1 MQISSHTDDVKSG
14 FLSNLSRA
22 LRDALSAIGTR
33 IRWVDVLFLA
43 MFILLLIYTALTS
56 ENFFT
61 ERNISNILRQNVPN
75 GLISLGML
83 FVILTGGIDLS
94 VGSVVALAAVLAA
107 GLQAD
112 MSVELAIAVALLVS
126 AAAGLF
132 NGVMIARFK
141 LEPFIVTLATMG
153 AIRGAVYVYS
163 DTPQSPADPAFRRV
177 LGGFVGG
184 GGVLD
189 SLAVAAVI
197 MFACYP
203 LAWIFLNRT
212 TVGRAVVAIGGNH
225 EAVRLAGIN
234 VERKI
239 VLVYVLS
246 ALLSGLA
253 GVLLAARLGISQ
265 PSLGAA
271 YELDAIAAVVI
282 GGGVMGGGGGGALGT
297 LGGVFTLGL
306 INNLLNLQNV
316 QSYYQQ
322 IVKGA
327 IILFAVLVRRKQ
339 QK

>member
-1 MQISSHTDDVKSG
+1 MQITSKPDNVRVER
-14 FLSNLSRA
+14 RA
-22 LRDALSAIGTR
+22 SLGETALATLRSTAKR
-33 IRWVDVLFLA
+33 IRWIDLVFVALFVV
-43 MFILLLIYTALTS
+43 LLIYTALTS

-75 GLISLGML
+75 GLLSLGML

-94 VGSVVALAAVLAA
+94 VGSVVALAAILSA
-107 GLQAD
+107 GLQ
-112 MSVELAIAVALLVS
+112 SSTSTPVAIAVAMLAS
-126 AAAGLF
+126 AACGLF
-132 NGVMIARFK
+132 NGVVIARYK

-153 AIRGAVYVYS
+153 AIRGAVFVYS
-163 DTPQSPADPAFRRV
+163 DTPQTPVDPAFRRV

-184 GGVLD
+184 GGWLD

-197 MFACYP
+197 MLACYP
-203 LAWIFLNRT
+203 LAWVFLNRT
-212 TVGRAVVAIGGNH
+212 TTGRAVVAIGGNK

-234 VERKI
+234 VETKI

-253 GVLLAARLGISQ
+253 GILLAARLGIAQ
-265 PSLGAA
+265 PSLGGG

-316 QSYYQQ
+316 QSYWQQ
-322 IVKGA
+322 IVKGG
-327 IILFAVLVRRKQ
+327 IILFAVLARRKQ
-339 QK
+339 R

>member
-1 MQISSHTDDVKSG
+1 MQTSSQTSD
-14 FLSNLSRA
+14 LSLPSSSPGRAALRA
-22 LRDALSAIGTR
+22 LRAASAR
-33 IRWVDVLFLA
+33 VRWVDLLFVAL
-43 MFILLLIYTALTS
+43 FVVLLIYTALTS

-61 ERNISNILRQNVPN
+61 ERNISNILRQNVSN

-83 FVILTGGIDLS
+83 LVILTGGIDLS
-94 VGSVVALAAVLAA
+94 VGSIVALAAILVA
-107 GLQAD
+107 GLQEQ
-112 MSVELAIAVALLVS
+112 MSIPLAIGVAMLAS
-126 AAAGLF
+126 AACGLF
-132 NGVMIARFK
+132 NGVVIARFR

-163 DTPQSPADPAFRRV
+163 ETPQSPADPNFRRI

-189 SLAVAAVI
+189 ALAVAAVI

-203 LAWIFLNRT
+203 LAWLFLNRT
-212 TVGRAVVAIGGNH
+212 TVGRAVVAIGGNR

-234 VERKI
+234 VESKI

-265 PSLGAA
+265 PRLGEG

-282 GGGVMGGGGGGALGT
+282 GGGVMGGGGGGAWGT
-297 LGGVFTLGL
+297 LGGVFVLGL
-306 INNLLNLQNV
+306 INNLLNLQGV
-316 QSYYQQ
+316 QTYYQQ
-322 IVKGA
+322 ILKGA

-339 QK
+339 RS

>member
-1 MQISSHTDDVKSG
+1 MHISSKTDDVE
-14 FLSNLSRA
+14 LNRRA
-22 LRDALSAIGTR
+22 GVGDTAVSALQATTKR
-33 IRWVDVLFLA
+33 IRWIDIGFIVLF
-43 MFILLLIYTALTS
+43 IILLIYTALTS

-83 FVILTGGIDLS
+83 FVILSGGIDLS
-94 VGSVVALAAVLAA
+94 VGSVVALAAILAA
-107 GLQAD
+107 GLQAHT
-112 MSVELAIAVALLVS
+112 SIPIAIIVALAAS
-126 AAAGLF
+126 AACGLF
-132 NGVMIARFK
+132 NGIMVARFQ

-153 AIRGAVYVYS
+153 AIRGFVFVYS

-184 GGVLD
+184 GGWLD

-197 MFACYP
+197 MLACYP
-203 LAWIFLNRT
+203 LAWVFLNRT
-212 TVGRAVVAIGGNH
+212 TTGRAIVAIGGNK

-234 VERKI
+234 VESKI

-253 GVLLAARLGISQ
+253 GILLAARLGISQ
-265 PSLGAA
+265 PSLGSA

-282 GGGVMGGGGGGALGT
+282 GGGILGGGGGSALGT

-327 IILFAVLVRRKQ
+327 IILFAVLARRRQ
-339 QK
+339 R

>member
-1 MQISSHTDDVKSG
+1 MQITSKPDDVIVER
-14 FLSNLSRA
+14 RA
-22 LRDALSAIGTR
+22 SAGEAMRDTIKAAARRVRWIDIVFVALF
-33 IRWVDVLFLA
+33 VV
-43 MFILLLIYTALTS
+43 LLIYTALTS

-94 VGSVVALAAVLAA
+94 VGSVVALAAILAA
-107 GLQAD
+107 GLQAQ
-112 MSVELAIAVALLVS
+112 MPTPLAIIVAL
-126 AAAGLF
+126 AASLGCGLF

-153 AIRGAVYVYS
+153 AIRGAVFVYS
-163 DTPQSPADPAFRRV
+163 DTPQTPVDPAFRRI

-184 GGVLD
+184 GGWLD
-189 SLAVAAVI
+189 ALAVAAVI
-197 MFACYP
+197 MLACYP
-203 LAWIFLNRT
+203 LAWVFLNRT
-212 TVGRAVVAIGGNH
+212 TTGRAVVAIGGNK

-234 VERKI
+234 VESKI
-239 VLVYVLS
+239 VLVYMLS
-246 ALLSGLA
+246 ALLAGMA
-253 GVLLAARLGISQ
+253 GVLLGARLGISQ
-265 PSLGAA
+265 PSLGGG

-316 QSYYQQ
+316 QSYWQQ

-327 IILFAVLVRRKQ
+327 IILFAVLARRKQ
-339 QK
+339 R

>member
-1 MQISSHTDDVKSG
+1 MQTSPKAGDFAEKRLSGPTLLERLKAFSARVK
-14 FLSNLSRA
+14 
-22 LRDALSAIGTR
+22 
-33 IRWVDVLFLA
+33 WVDVGFFLLFVA
-43 MFILLLIYTALTS
+43 LLIYTGFTS
-56 ENFFT
+56 DNFFT
-61 ERNISNILRQNVPN
+61 ERNISNILRQIVPN

-94 VGSVVALAAVLAA
+94 VGSVVALAAILSA
-107 GLQAD
+107 GLQED
-112 MSVELAIAVALLVS
+112 MSIPLAIAVALGAS
-126 AAAGLF
+126 AVCGLF
-132 NGVMIARFK
+132 NGILIARFK

-153 AIRGAVYVYS
+153 AIRGGVFVYS
-163 DTPQSPADPAFRRV
+163 NTPQMPADPSFRRI

-184 GGVLD
+184 IDLLD
-189 SLAVAAVI
+189 SLALATVI
-197 MFACYP
+197 MLACYP
-203 LAWIFLNRT
+203 LAWLFLNRT
-212 TVGRAVVAIGGNH
+212 VTGRAIVAIGGNE
-225 EAVRLAGIN
+225 EAVRLAGIH

-239 VLVYVLS
+239 VLAYVLS

-265 PSLGAA
+265 PSLGEA

-282 GGGVMGGGGGGALGT
+282 GGGVMGGGGGGAVGT
-297 LGGVFTLGL
+297 LGWVFTLGL

-339 QK
+339 Q

>member
-1 MQISSHTDDVKSG
+1 MEISSKTDDVKVEHRSSLRETVVESG
-14 FLSNLSRA
+14 RA
-22 LRDALSAIGTR
+22 FTRR
-33 IRWVDVLFLA
+33 IRWIDIGFIVLFVV
-43 MFILLLIYTALTS
+43 LLIYTALTS

-94 VGSVVALAAVLAA
+94 VGSVVALAAILTA

-112 MSVELAIAVALLVS
+112 TSIPVAIAVALGAS
-126 AAAGLF
+126 AACGLF
-132 NGVMIARFK
+132 NGIMVARFK

-153 AIRGAVYVYS
+153 AIRGGVFVIS
-163 DTPQSPADPAFRRV
+163 DTPQMPADPAFRRI

-184 GGVLD
+184 GGWLD

-197 MFACYP
+197 MLACFP

-212 TVGRAVVAIGGNH
+212 TTGRAVVAIGGNK

-234 VERKI
+234 VESKI
-239 VLVYVLS
+239 ILVYVLS
-246 ALLSGLA
+246 AFLSGMA
-253 GVLLAARLGISQ
+253 GILLAARLGISQ
-265 PSLGAA
+265 PSLGSA

-327 IILFAVLVRRKQ
+327 IILFAVLARRKQ
-339 QK
+339 R